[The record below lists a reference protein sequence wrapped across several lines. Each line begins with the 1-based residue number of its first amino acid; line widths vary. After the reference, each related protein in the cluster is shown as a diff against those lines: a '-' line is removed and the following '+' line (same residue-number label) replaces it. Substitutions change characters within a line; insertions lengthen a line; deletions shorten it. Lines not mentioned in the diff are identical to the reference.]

1 MATFHV
7 QQLPYVYPSGIYK
20 DNGHVSHSSLPNDH
34 SNVPNRA
41 PKCAR
46 CRNHGEI
53 NVLKGHKRFCKWKNC
68 ECVKCN
74 LIAER
79 QRVMAAQVALRR
91 QQAQE
96 SNLINAK
103 RNLQAEYT
111 DVVQEPKRIKIERD
125 FFTPTFDK
133 TCMDSHLDKNSAC
146 MEKTNNC
153 KTTNNSDTT
162 SGCFSL
168 SPTSD
173 ASTTPDY
180 SSTINDKF
188 GHVLPV
194 HSTPVRNFPKLGQ
207 RDNLEI
213 ERDNSSYIEPS
224 ENSIRRTF
232 QALVRTFPTI
242 LPSTILKT
250 LNECDDDVMK
260 TMEELLK
267 KRSAYSIESLVTENA
282 NSNVFSRLPKQFCY
296 PQLLGYNSTVLPKAF
311 NPSSIFQT
319 DLLKRYQYVPSYI
332 NPFSS
337 VQKN

>member
-1 MATFHV
+1 MDTFHV
-7 QQLPYVYPSGIYK
+7 QQLPYVNPSDIYK
-20 DNGHVSHSSLPNDH
+20 NKRPVSQSSLPNDH

-53 NVLKGHKRFCKWKNC
+53 NDLKGHKRFCKWKNC

-103 RNLQAEYT
+103 RNLYAEYI
-111 DVVQEPKRIKIERD
+111 DVVQAPKRIKFETDLI
-125 FFTPTFDK
+125 TPTFDR
-133 TCMDSHLDKNSAC
+133 TGLESLLDKNSAC
-146 MEKTNNC
+146 MENC

-168 SPTSD
+168 SPNGD
-173 ASTTPDY
+173 ASTTSDY
-180 SSTINDKF
+180 SNTANDKC
-188 GHVLPV
+188 GQVLPI

-207 RDNLEI
+207 KDNLEI
-213 ERDNSSYIEPS
+213 GRDDSYYIES
-224 ENSIRRTF
+224 CENSMRRTF

-242 LPSTILKT
+242 LPSTILEK
-250 LNECDDDVMK
+250 LNECDDNVIK

-267 KRSAYSIESLVTENA
+267 KRSASSTESANA
-282 NSNVFSRLPKQFCY
+282 EACSRLPKQLPCY
-296 PQLLGYNSTVLPKAF
+296 PGLLGYNSTVLPTSF
-311 NPSSIFQT
+311 NPSTFFQT
-319 DLLKRYQYVPSYI
+319 DLLKRYPYVPLFI
-332 NPFSS
+332 NPYSS
-337 VQKN
+337 VQRNLV